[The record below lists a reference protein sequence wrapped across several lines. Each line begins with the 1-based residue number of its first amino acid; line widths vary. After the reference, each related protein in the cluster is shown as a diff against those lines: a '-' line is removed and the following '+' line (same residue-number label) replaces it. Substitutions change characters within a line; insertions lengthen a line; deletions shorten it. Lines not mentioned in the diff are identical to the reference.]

1 MQKKIKLKDVSSI
14 LFIIYLFH
22 LVFMIFFNNITEI
35 RNNKIFEYIYTFKIY
50 RWLFSFP
57 IIYYFLKNIKNYKYF
72 KTNNK
77 LHMKDFIVYFAILF
91 LGSQVLNCITLITSN
106 FKERQSGE
114 IYGSL
119 YMDIIWIV
127 CVSPVLEE
135 IVFRGVIMNNLKKY
149 RIKTAIIVNSIFF
162 VFSHYDVNKIIPV
175 LFMGII
181 FSYITYKYSLKY
193 SILLHFFMNL
203 LGIIPVMIIA
213 LRIEKF
219 LYIYGLIFIILFI
232 FLFIIFIRSAKRG
245 KYKEIFS
252 IFKLSSE
259 DRKNVVGFLKDN
271 TLYLFIIFV
280 IVISNWLFNY
290 KLF

>member
-1 MQKKIKLKDVSSI
+1 MQKKIKLKDVYSI

-57 IIYYFLKNIKNYKYF
+57 IIYYFIKSYKYF

-77 LHMKDFIVYFAILF
+77 LHMKDFIIYFAILF

-119 YMDIIWIV
+119 YMDIIWVV
-127 CVSPVLEE
+127 CVSPILEE
-135 IVFRGVIMNNLKKY
+135 IIFRGVVMNNLKKY
-149 RIKTAIIVNSIFF
+149 GIKTAIIVNSIFF
-162 VFSHYDVNKIIPV
+162 AFSHYDVNKIIPV

-181 FSYITYKYSLKY
+181 LSYITYKYSLKY
-193 SILLHFFMNL
+193 SILLHFFINL

-232 FLFIIFIRSAKRG
+232 FLFIIFLRSAKRG

-271 TLYLFIIFV
+271 TLYLFVIFV
-280 IVISNWLFNY
+280 IVISNLLFNY